1 MAAKHELTGIGSAS
15 ATLTFVA
22 LAGSPLAFL
31 TQGFLGKITH
41 YILTQVYSR
50 LASQGLV
57 VLNIGVARV
66 QTMAQRK
73 DFDGTF
79 DDAFDLI
86 NKSGGRLSPDDIKA
100 IDDRVIS
107 ALRKFTDFGVRDKRD
122 PRY

>member
-1 MAAKHELTGIGSAS
+1 MAAKHEFTGIGSAS

-41 YILTQVYSR
+41 YILTQIYSR

-86 NKSGGRLSPDDIKA
+86 NKSGGRLNPDDIKA

-107 ALRKFTDFGVRDKRD
+107 ALRKFTDFGVRDDRNSKH
-122 PRY
+122 

>member
-41 YILTQVYSR
+41 YILTQIYSR

-66 QTMAQRK
+66 QTMAERK

-107 ALRKFTDFGVRDKRD
+107 ALRKFTDFGVRKR
-122 PRY
+122 

>member
-1 MAAKHELTGIGSAS
+1 MAAKHEFTGIGSAS

-31 TQGFLGKITH
+31 TQGLLGKITH
-41 YILTQVYSR
+41 CILTQVYSR

-66 QTMAQRK
+66 QTMAERK

-79 DDAFDLI
+79 DEAFELI
-86 NKSGGRLSPDDIKA
+86 NKRGGKLSDEEIKR
-100 IDDRVIS
+100 IDSKVIDS
-107 ALRKFTDFGVRDKRD
+107 LRKFTDFGVRKR
-122 PRY
+122 

>member
-66 QTMAQRK
+66 QTMAERK

-79 DDAFDLI
+79 DEAFELI
-86 NKSGGRLSPDDIKA
+86 NKRGGKLSDAEAKK

-107 ALRKFTDFGVRDKRD
+107 ALRKFTDFGVRKR
-122 PRY
+122 